1 MKKNGFMAVLATL
14 AVLLSTLW
22 PGWRGTGEANGNTPR
37 SVTHQRDTLRGLG
50 GVHVLVEELEA
61 DVEQHGLT
69 AEALQADTEEQLRRA
84 GIDVLAEEQR
94 LQTPGTPYLY
104 VNVNVSLGEETPLA
118 AATLDVALKQSV
130 VLARDP
136 IRLCLA
142 PTWRTGTTGRV
153 GYARL
158 ADLRGAVNDLVAEFV
173 EDYRAANPA
182 TH

>member
-1 MKKNGFMAVLATL
+1 MKKNGFMAALATS

-22 PGWRGTGEANGNTPR
+22 PGWPGIGATNETPLR
-37 SVTHQRDTLRGLG
+37 NATHQRDTLHGLR
-50 GVHVLVEELEA
+50 GVHVLVERLEA
-61 DVEQHGLT
+61 DVECHGLT
-69 AEALQADTEEQLRRA
+69 SQTLQADTEEQLRRA
-84 GIDVLAEEQR
+84 GIEVLAEEQR

-118 AATLDVALKQSV
+118 AVSVDIALKQSV

-136 IRLCLA
+136 VLICLA

-153 GYARL
+153 GCARL
-158 ADLRGAVNDLVAEFV
+158 ADLRGAVKDLVAEFV
-173 EDYRAANPA
+173 EDYHAVNAA